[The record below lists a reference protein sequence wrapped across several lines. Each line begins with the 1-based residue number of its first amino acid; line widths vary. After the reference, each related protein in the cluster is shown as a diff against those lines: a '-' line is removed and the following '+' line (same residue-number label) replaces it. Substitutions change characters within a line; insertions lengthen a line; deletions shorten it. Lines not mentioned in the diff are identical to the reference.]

1 MGRIWL
7 LWGCVL
13 GFFSVALGAFAAHG
27 LKQSLDFDQM
37 AILATANQYMSFHA
51 LALLGLGLWS
61 HWEKWSSSLWTGLCF
76 LIGTILFSGSLYVYA
91 LLGFK
96 TAAMITPVGGTLF
109 LIGWILFAISVVRT
123 KNTII

>member
-13 GFFSVALGAFAAHG
+13 GFLSVALGAFAAHA
-27 LKQSLDFDQM
+27 LKVSLSPEEM

-61 HWEKWSSSLWTGLCF
+61 HWEKWSSSLWAGICF
-76 LIGTILFSGSLYVYA
+76 LLGTILFSGSLYIYV
-91 LLGFK
+91 LLRLK
-96 TAAMITPVGGTLF
+96 AAAMITPVGGSLF
-109 LIGWILFAISVVRT
+109 LLGWLFFAVSVIRT